1 MNTHLD
7 FCLALHRAH
16 ASLQRK
22 LDDELGL
29 HHGINFDDFALL
41 NLLAQADGGR
51 VGIAELVRP
60 MGQPQSAVL
69 RQLIVLEKIG
79 LVVREGANRDR
90 QAVLRPAGRA
100 LVNAA
105 RETADSLCTE
115 AVESITPAGL
125 ATVSEA
131 LVTLARTT
139 CHAQDRMSNPV
150 NRPDATRPSAA

>member
-1 MNTHLD
+1 MSTNLG

-16 ASLQRK
+16 ASLQLK

-29 HHGINFDDFALL
+29 YHGISFNDFALL

-51 VGIAELVRP
+51 ISIPELVRP
-60 MGQPQSAVL
+60 LGQPQSSVL

-79 LVVREGANRDR
+79 LVVREGTNGLR

-105 RETADSLCTE
+105 CETADNICTE
-115 AVESITPAGL
+115 SVESIAPA
-125 ATVSEA
+125 AVEIVSAA
-131 LVTLARTT
+131 LVTLARTPNL
-139 CHAQDRMSNPV
+139 AIS
-150 NRPDATRPSAA
+150 

>member
-1 MNTHLD
+1 MNTSLG

-29 HHGINFDDFALL
+29 YHGISFNDFALL

-51 VGIAELVRP
+51 VSIPELVRP
-60 MGQPQSAVL
+60 LGQPQSSVL

-79 LVVREGANRDR
+79 LVVREGASGFR

-105 RETADSLCTE
+105 RETADSICTE
-115 AVESITPAGL
+115 AVESIAPA
-125 ATVSEA
+125 AVEIVSAA
-131 LVTLARTT
+131 LVTLARTPT
-139 CHAQDRMSNPV
+139 LELS
-150 NRPDATRPSAA
+150 